1 MPNWCYT
8 TYKCVGTPKDIR
20 QLHGVLK
27 YIEKRKTTIVPNG
40 FGKWRLGN
48 MVTKLGGN
56 WKQYP
61 CRADINKEDGLWQD
75 YGGNSVT
82 TG

>member
-1 MPNWCYT
+1 MA
-8 TYKCVGTPKDIR
+8 DHFMLELSISR
-20 QLHGVLK
+20 LQLHSALK

-61 CRADINKEDGLWQD
+61 YRADINKEDGLWQD

>member
-1 MPNWCYT
+1 MPNWASV
-8 TYKCVGTPKDIR
+8 TYECVGDPKDIR
-20 QLHGVLK
+20 LLHHALK
-27 YIEKRKTTIVPNG
+27 YIDKRKTTIVPNG